1 MDPLVIVFGVG
12 VGVLVG
18 LTGIGGGSLMTPL
31 LLIVI
36 GTQPVVAIGTDIA
49 YGALTKTVGGWRHY
63 RNGTVDLGTATWLA
77 FGSVP
82 GSIAGVVLVESLPSP
97 PDTALLW
104 GVAGALTFTALL
116 TLGRAL
122 FVPRV
127 HERERPS
134 TPLTRGN
141 KAMAVVLGLV
151 LGFVLGVTSVG
162 SGALIGL
169 ALILFFRLT
178 PHRVVGTEVFHAA
191 VLLWGAG
198 AAHVVAGNVDYGLM
212 GNILVGSVPG
222 VLLGE
227 WLSRRVPAGGP
238 RPALG
243 AAMLASALGV
253 ASKAGMDLPAAAIVG
268 PPLVAL
274 VFAYWLSRS
283 RSPRAAVIER
293 LPARSRAR
301 TENTRSGSALQSS
314 TRRFPRRLPWVVQV
328 GVGAIKRRRPW
339 PGMSAMPYG
348 TR

>member
-1 MDPLVIVFGVG
+1 MDPLIIVFGLG

-49 YGALTKTVGGWRHY
+49 YGALTKTVGGWQHF

-104 GVAGALTFTALL
+104 GVAGALTFTSLV
-116 TLGRAL
+116 TLARAL
-122 FVPRV
+122 FVPKI
-127 HERERPS
+127 HERERD
-134 TPLTRGN
+134 TVPLTRRT
-141 KAMAVVLGLV
+141 KVQAVALGLV

-178 PHRVVGTEVFHAA
+178 PHRVVGTDVFHAA
-191 VLLWGAG
+191 VLLWAAG
-198 AAHVVAGNVDYGLM
+198 FAHIVAGNVDFGLM

-222 VLLGE
+222 VIAGE
-227 WLSRRVPAGGP
+227 WLSRSVPAGGL

-253 ASKAGMDLPAAAIVG
+253 ASKAGMDLPAYAIIG
-268 PPLVAL
+268 PPLLAL
-274 VFAYWLSRS
+274 ALAYAL
-283 RSPRAAVIER
+283 A
-293 LPARSRAR
+293 RAR
-301 TENTRSGSALQSS
+301 G
-314 TRRFPRRLPWVVQV
+314 RRVAGR
-328 GVGAIKRRRPW
+328 AETATI
-339 PGMSAMPYG
+339 
-348 TR
+348 

>member
-1 MDPLVIVFGVG
+1 MDPLIIAFGLGVG
-12 VGVLVG
+12 ILVG

-49 YGALTKTVGGWRHY
+49 YGALTKTVGGWQHF

-77 FGSVP
+77 IGSVP

-104 GVAGALTFTALL
+104 GVATALTFTSLV

-122 FVPRV
+122 FVPKV
-127 HERERPS
+127 HERERD
-134 TPLTRGN
+134 TVPLTRRN
-141 KAMAVVLGLV
+141 KSLAVGLGLV

-178 PHRVVGTEVFHAA
+178 PHRVVGTDVFHAA
-191 VLLWGAG
+191 VLLWAAG
-198 AAHVVAGNVDYGLM
+198 LAHMVAGNVDYGLM

-222 VLLGE
+222 VLVGE
-227 WLSRRVPAGGP
+227 WLSRRVPAGGL

-253 ASKAGMDLPAAAIVG
+253 ASKAGLDLPAYAIVG
-268 PPLVAL
+268 PPLLAL
-274 VFAYWLSRS
+274 ALAYWLSRS
-283 RSPRAAVIER
+283 RALRAE
-293 LPARSRAR
+293 
-301 TENTRSGSALQSS
+301 SA
-314 TRRFPRRLPWVVQV
+314 
-328 GVGAIKRRRPW
+328 
-339 PGMSAMPYG
+339 PG
-348 TR
+348 